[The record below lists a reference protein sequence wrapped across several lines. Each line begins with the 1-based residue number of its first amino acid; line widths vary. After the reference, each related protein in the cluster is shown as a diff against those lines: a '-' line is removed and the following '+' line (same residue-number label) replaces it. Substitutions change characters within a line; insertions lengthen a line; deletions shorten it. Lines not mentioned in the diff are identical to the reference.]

1 MDGPCARG
9 VTNKFRK
16 ERLNQTMA
24 VTQWRE
30 EKFRFHLICY
40 KKLLSSHKWRSNEM
54 RVAIVTLNKQQPS
67 QWTRKEWRFFFK
79 VSQRK
84 ELLRSSVRVTAL

>member
-16 ERLNQTMA
+16 EHLNQTMD
-24 VTQWRE
+24 VTQWWG

-40 KKLLSSHKWRSNEM
+40 KKLFSSHKWRSNTM
-54 RVAIVTLNKQQPS
+54 KVAIVILNRQQPS
-67 QWTRKEWRFFFK
+67 QWTRKESGDFLK
-79 VSQRK
+79 SQSEERAVEK
-84 ELLRSSVRVTAL
+84 FS